1 MAISPRIEIHPRS
14 ALVDERVTIRL
25 SGLPPNKRV
34 TVRASTRDDDLN
46 RLWKSFAVY
55 KVDIHGKVDLTW
67 RRALEGSFQGID
79 GMGLFWSM
87 ELDPSAEEECYF
99 RKTSLDPINVQI
111 SVEMDGE
118 IILEGTAV
126 RNFIAKDIIR
136 REVRMNG
143 LVGVLFVPNGDG
155 PYPGVI
161 VLGGDDGGIHE
172 HGAALLA
179 SRGYAALALG
189 YFNMPGLP
197 DEPVE
202 VPLEYFQRAVRW
214 LQDRSFAEKQFMAIL
229 GTSLGSVYALLAASK
244 FPAINATAIYAPI
257 SVVLGRGLEN
267 NSPATFRGVALPS
280 LPLPEP
286 TLEEARYYEQ
296 MTQQHKPVSYNSL
309 HLRALENDALAQQSV
324 IQAERMSGPLL
335 LFTGQEDGAHPSEV
349 YARQIMDR
357 LEAMEFS
364 YEHRHICYPGA
375 GHTFGLPQAHGLPYI
390 PTYSCVSSNSRGPQ
404 IDYGGNM
411 AANARA
417 NSDSWKELLR
427 FLARSRKS
435 ATK

>member
-14 ALVDERVTIRL
+14 ALVDERITIRL
-25 SGLPPNKRV
+25 SGLPPGKRV
-34 TVRASTRDDDLN
+34 TVRASTRDDDFN
-46 RLWKSFAVY
+46 RLWESYAVY

-87 ELDPSAEEECYF
+87 ELDPSVEEECYF
-99 RKTSLDPINVQI
+99 RKSSLDPIRVKI
-111 SVEMDGE
+111 SVEMDAE
-118 IILEGTAV
+118 TVLEGMAV
-126 RNFIAKDIIR
+126 RNFIAKNIIR

-161 VLGGDDGGIHE
+161 VLGGGDGGIHE

-202 VPLEYFQRAVRW
+202 IPLEYFQRAIRW
-214 LQDRSFAEKQFMAIL
+214 LQDRSFAEKQFMAII
-229 GTSLGSVYALLAASK
+229 GTSLGSVYALLSASK
-244 FPAINATAIYAPI
+244 FPAVTATAVYMPI
-257 SVVLGRGLEN
+257 SVVLGRGPEN
-267 NSPATFRGVALPS
+267 NSPATFRGVALPC

-286 TLEEARYYEQ
+286 TPEESRYYEQ
-296 MTQQHKPVSYNSL
+296 MAQQGQPISYNSL
-309 HLRALENDALAQQSV
+309 HMRALENDAQARQSV
-324 IQAERMSGPLL
+324 IQAERMSGPVL
-335 LFTGQEDGAHPSEV
+335 LFSAEEDGVLPSPF
-349 YARQIMDR
+349 YGRQIMAR
-357 LEAMEFS
+357 LETMEFS

-375 GHTFGLPQAHGLPYI
+375 GHAIGLPHAHGLPYI
-390 PTYSCVSSNSRGPQ
+390 PTYGRIPSNSRKPL
-404 IDYGGNM
+404 IDYGGNK

-417 NSDSWKELLR
+417 NADSWRELLR
-427 FLARSRKS
+427 FLTRSRKN
-435 ATK
+435 AAQ